1 MSGDAESHM
10 YMSKDRLVTQELTV
24 EKVQACMK
32 QGYKNLSWEGVPAR
46 DRRLTEC
53 LTGIELYRKRTD
65 GNGSVT
71 QRPRWQRLLC
81 AWGYSE
87 LCVSWPETS

>member
-1 MSGDAESHM
+1 MRIPYVHVQRPVSDARTNSREGAGM
-10 YMSKDRLVTQELTV
+10 YETRVQEHEL
-24 EKVQACMK
+24 
-32 QGYKNLSWEGVPAR
+32 GGVPAR

-53 LTGIELYRKRTD
+53 LTGIELCRKRTD

-71 QRPRWQRLLC
+71 QRPWQRLLC